1 MDTLCLSPIFSDDA
15 LLRKTISY
23 LPLGKGHSEVSAV
36 NTYVLLKLV
45 VAGYRDLSIDDY
57 SETAG
62 PPR

>member
-45 VAGYRDLSIDDY
+45 VASYRDLSIDDY